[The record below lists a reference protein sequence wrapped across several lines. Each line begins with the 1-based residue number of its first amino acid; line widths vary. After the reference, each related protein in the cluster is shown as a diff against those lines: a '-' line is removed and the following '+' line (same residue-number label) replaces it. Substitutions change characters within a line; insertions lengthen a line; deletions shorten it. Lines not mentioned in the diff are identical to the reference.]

1 MTKVKILK
9 KISEVDDKLLDFF
22 DKKPKLD
29 PLKLKKV
36 ELERLMEAYETFYE
50 LFSKCSDIGEQRWDI
65 E

>member
-1 MTKVKILK
+1 MTKAQICK

-29 PLKLKKV
+29 PLKLKKA

-50 LFSKCSDIGEQRWDI
+50 LFLKCSDIGE
-65 E
+65 